1 MIIRN
6 HRATALRI
14 TLFCLSIFV
23 CAPRGLHAQASSTAS
38 QGAQA
43 TTPPQSSVQTK
54 SPATAASSTP
64 SPAAPVTIEL
74 DSLKVRFENDGTG
87 TRQIDVRVK
96 AGTDEGVTELKT
108 ISFDYDSA
116 NEKVELRFLRVTKP
130 NGSIVE
136 AKPDALSDDLA
147 PAAKDAPAFSELREA
162 KVTVPAMAPG
172 DTLSYEFVTSVVKPA
187 APGEFWF
194 SHSFLSARPAVDEE
208 LEINMPAARTIHIQ
222 TAPEF
227 PAKIST
233 AGDRKIYS
241 WKKWN
246 APPRGSASAEPAQAP
261 DVVLT
266 TFANWDALAKW
277 FAAMEHGAA
286 PATDDITGKSKDLI
300 ADQKTDTDKIETLY
314 EYVAKQ
320 IRLLRIP
327 AEQAG
332 FQIHDAAKVLS
343 AGYGDELDKCALLA
357 TMLGADGFHA
367 DVALLPRADKFDPE
381 LPWPGAISQAVVMV
395 AAGKDTF
402 WMDPSPVTLPFQML
416 LPNARG
422 KNALVASSNVP
433 PHFELTPLDPPFPS
447 TQDVE
452 ISGNVT
458 SLGKLTARVR
468 YVLRGDNEYAL
479 RAAFVRTPQSEWASV
494 AQTMAALDGLH
505 GTVVSVKPSDPTATR
520 DPFSLDFVLVLP
532 DFVDWSQPRVL
543 VPLLL
548 PVFGLPDAPADSSKP
563 VLLGTPLTVTAKLT
577 LALPANDL
585 PRVPVGATVKRGYA
599 EYHSEYAAQ
608 EHAITAQRTLRF
620 ISRELPA
627 SSRADYQ
634 AFASAVQTD
643 QDQGLLVDN
652 IIPGVPEEATATEL
666 MQAGTAE
673 IQDRHFRN
681 AFLLFQ
687 QVEQLNPQQANLWL
701 NMGTTQLELGK
712 FDDAVTSFQKQLA
725 ANPKDESVNN
735 LLGVALYDE
744 KKYDQAEAAFKKQ
757 IEIKP
762 LDPDAYSYLGTV
774 YIDEKQFDKAYAALE
789 KAEVLTPDN
798 AGVYVRLGQA
808 ELGLGKTDAAL
819 ADFAKA
825 SALSPSPLLAND
837 IAYALAGSKKA
848 LDRAREYASAAV
860 DPTEESLSQIDLQHV
875 NSNNLVAMNA
885 LPAFWD
891 TLGWVY
897 FQQGKLAEAEPLIEA
912 AWRLNQ
918 VGDTGAHLAQLYEAR
933 GEKDLAIR
941 TYEQSLAAGAAPAE
955 TRERLAKLLGPTA
968 GTPTAID
975 AAVKRAAGELMR
987 ERAVPLGRTTVTGRA
1002 GFVVLIEPGPNGPV
1016 AHDAKFLVGND
1027 RLASV
1032 AERLRTASFPLILP
1046 RGTRVRVVLRGAV
1059 TCSAQTAK
1067 CEFIFDRPRDLLAGG
1082 N

>member
-1 MIIRN
+1 M
-6 HRATALRI
+6 
-14 TLFCLSIFV
+14 
-23 CAPRGLHAQASSTAS
+23 
-38 QGAQA
+38 
-43 TTPPQSSVQTK
+43 QTK
-54 SPATAASSTP
+54 LPAAAASSKA
-64 SPAAPVTIEL
+64 SAAIPVTIEL

-96 AGTDEGVTELKT
+96 TGSDEGANELKT

-136 AKPDALSDDLA
+136 GKPDALSDDLA

-187 APGEFWF
+187 AAGEFWF
-194 SHSFLSARPAVDEE
+194 SHSFLTARPALDEE
-208 LEINMPAARTIHIQ
+208 LEINVPAARTIHIQ
-222 TAPEF
+222 TAPQF

-241 WKKWN
+241 WKRLN
-246 APPRGSASAEPAQAP
+246 APPTSNVSAEPTPPP

-266 TFANWDALAKW
+266 TFASWDALAKW
-277 FAAMEHGAA
+277 FAAMEHSAA
-286 PATDDITGKSKDLI
+286 TATDDITAKSKDLI
-300 ADQKTDTDKIETLY
+300 AEQKTDTDKIETLY

-320 IRLLRIP
+320 IHLLRIP

-343 AGYGDELDKCALLA
+343 AGYGDEFDKCALLA
-357 TMLGADGFHA
+357 TMLGTDGFHA
-367 DVALLPRADKFDPE
+367 EIALLPRAEKFDPE

-395 AAGKDTF
+395 TAGKDAL
-402 WMDPSPVTLPFQML
+402 WMDPSPDTLPFQML

-422 KNALVASSNVP
+422 KNALVASSNVA
-433 PHFELTPLDPPFPS
+433 PHSAKTPLDPPFPS
-447 TQDVE
+447 NQDVE
-452 ISGNVT
+452 INGSVT

-479 RAAFVRTPQSEWASV
+479 RTAFERTPQSEWASV
-494 AQTMAALDGLH
+494 AETMATLDGLR
-505 GTVVSVKPSDPTATR
+505 GTVASVKPSDPTSTR
-520 DPFSLDFVLVLP
+520 DPFTLDFVLVLP
-532 DFVDWSQPRVL
+532 DFLDWSQPRVG

-577 LALPANDL
+577 LDLPANDL
-585 PRVPVGATVKRGYA
+585 PRVPVGAAVKRDYA
-599 EYHSEYAAQ
+599 EYHSEYSAQ
-608 EHAITAQRTLRF
+608 EQAITAQRTLRF

-627 SSRADYQ
+627 TRRADYQ
-634 AFASAVQTD
+634 AFAAAVQAD
-643 QDQGLLVDN
+643 QNQGVLVEN
-652 IIPGVPEEATATEL
+652 IIPGVPEEASAGEL
-666 MQAGTAE
+666 MQAGAAE

-687 QVEQLNPQQANLWL
+687 QVEQLNPQQTNLWL

-712 FDDAVTSFQKQLA
+712 FDDAIASFQKQLA

-744 KKYDQAEAAFKKQ
+744 KKYDAAEAAFKKQ
-757 IEIKP
+757 LEIKP

-774 YIDEKQFDKAYAALE
+774 YIDERQFDKAHAALE
-789 KAEVLTPDN
+789 KAAVLSPDS

-819 ADFAKA
+819 ADFEKA
-825 SALSPSPLLAND
+825 SALSPSPLVAND
-837 IAYALAGSKKA
+837 IAYALAANKRA
-848 LDRAREYASAAV
+848 LDRAKGYASAAV

-875 NSNNLVAMNA
+875 NSNNFVAMNA

-968 GTPTAID
+968 GTPAAID
-975 AAVKRAAGELMR
+975 AAVKRAGSELMR
-987 ERAVPLGRTTVTGRA
+987 ERTVSLGKTTVTGRA
-1002 GFVVLIEPGPNGPV
+1002 GFVVLIEPGTNGPV

-1032 AERLRTASFPLILP
+1032 AERLRAVSFPPILP
-1046 RGTRVRVVLRGAV
+1046 RGTRARMVLRGAV

-1067 CEFIFDRPRDLLAGG
+1067 CDFVFDRPRDLLAGG